1 MARRLYTLLPS
12 QGEPAEYA
20 QSGDKG
26 VRLMSPSEA
35 QIDPGDEIIVFVPG
49 TEVACFDVRLPAQGI
64 TELRRSAAFALE
76 DDLAV
81 TVEDAHVAIG
91 QPLPGGLRPVHVVN
105 PDLMAH
111 WVSLLNAAGLK
122 SARLVADVSVLP
134 ETPIAV
140 DAVSHI
146 LFSTGNRRFAADAS
160 LPDDALSALAQTAA
174 TPLTTYSAQ
183 LARRLGVT
191 ACEPSSMPLLG
202 QLAQWAEKSGPLTD
216 LRQGPFVSRKQAE
229 FRIGAWRPTLILAAA
244 ALVAFLSV
252 TALESHSLSRLDS
265 ALDRQARD
273 IYSAAFPGTPVPGN
287 LASAVR
293 SQDTAPVANRL
304 PFLEAAALL
313 YEAVPTDSNISIQ
326 GLRYDQT
333 TGRLIANMTYP
344 RFGTDTDLKNALE
357 AQGLTVS
364 LGDSRQQD
372 GQVLGDL
379 TLEGAR

>member
-12 QGEPAEYA
+12 HGAPAEYA
-20 QSGDKG
+20 QMGDKG
-26 VRLMSPSEA
+26 IRLMTSSEA
-35 QIDPGDEIIVFVPG
+35 DIDSSDEIVVFVPG
-49 TEVACFDVRLPAQGI
+49 TEVACFDVRLPAQNAS
-64 TELRRSAAFALE
+64 ELRRSAAFALE

-81 TVEDAHVAIG
+81 AVEDAHVAIG
-91 QPLPGGLRPVHVVN
+91 QPLPGGMRPVHVVD
-105 PDLMAH
+105 PELMTQ
-111 WVSLLNAAGLK
+111 WVSRLNAAGLK

-134 ETPIAV
+134 ETPTAV
-140 DAVSHI
+140 DAGSHI
-146 LFSTGNRRFAADAS
+146 LFSTGHRRFAGDAS
-160 LPDDALSALAQTAA
+160 LPDDALRALVQTAA
-174 TPLTTYSAQ
+174 APLTTSSSQ

-191 ACEPSSMPLLG
+191 ASEPSSMPLLG
-202 QLAQWAEKSGPLTD
+202 QLAQWAEKAGPLTD

-229 FRIGAWRPTLILAAA
+229 FKIGAWRPTLILAAA
-244 ALVAFLSV
+244 AAVAFLSV
-252 TALESHSLSRLDS
+252 TALESRSLSQLGS

-273 IYSAAFPGTPVPGN
+273 IYSSAFPGVPVPAN

-293 SQDTAPVANRL
+293 TQESAPVANRL

-313 YEAVPTDSNISIQ
+313 YEAVPADSDISIQ
-326 GLRYDQT
+326 GLRYDQA

-344 RFGTDTDLKNALE
+344 RFGSDTDLKNALE
-357 AQGLTVS
+357 GKGLAVS